1 MRPRSSGIEN
11 RGPPPQKGSCLISR
25 EDRHFEDVL
34 KRDRK
39 ISDPLVEDF
48 SLVTSQKGIVNAVT
62 PFSYFSS
69 PFRPR
74 ESNYK

>member
-1 MRPRSSGIEN
+1 MLRTGVLLHKVLMIRKEG
-11 RGPPPQKGSCLISR
+11 
-25 EDRHFEDVL
+25 RHFEDVL

-48 SLVTSQKGIVNAVT
+48 SLVTSQRGILSAAT